1 MRLLIQRVKHA
12 SVAIGGDVCS
22 RIGAGLLVLLGVGCD
37 DTDEDIEY
45 LAGKLVRLRIFDD
58 EAGVMNLDVV
68 QTDGEI
74 LVVSQ
79 FTLQA
84 STRKGNRPSY
94 IKAAPEAVSRPL
106 YERFT
111 ARVAELL
118 GRGVATG
125 EFGADMQV
133 ELVNDGPVTIWM
145 DSKNKEYHIY
155 IKMKKIFAFLLLGL
169 TVAFASCGDEK
180 TETGTDW
187 FLTPVAEVNGTTVG
201 LSCQTRFGEGVL
213 ENTSVGFSYAAVV
226 DNKIGAFADVAGS
239 AVDGTGIAATL
250 TGLQPE
256 TSYVVFAYA
265 GLSTGRVQ
273 SAGAVFKT
281 GQDDMPDPDPERP
294 AFGTPAASGVTK
306 TEATLSCT
314 FNFEDTADYDV
325 YFRYKPASSGSYDRV
340 NVPTG
345 TGTKT
350 AALTGLTPGTTYEF
364 ALCADWGGQ
373 TYTSAAATFTTSSD
387 GGGGNTGSAKYSGW
401 PELPVEVANSDY
413 YYAYHICPDFSVGG
427 HKARNYTVCFSA
439 ENHCPLWVSA
449 PRHAC
454 YEVKNTDRT
463 DAYGRDP
470 KIPSNIQCSSKSTGG
485 GCNKGHMLGSAER
498 LVTREVNKQVFYY
511 TNIAPQYSGSFNTG
525 GGAWNNLEAFV
536 DAQVCADTT
545 YIVVGTYFKPFTDA
559 YGQSCSPAKI
569 SFGGRNDV
577 TRPSMFYYLI
587 LRTKSGSTRKSV
599 RDCRADELKCAAFVL
614 RHNMEKGHKPQAKDM
629 MKVSDLEALTGFQFF
644 ANVPNAPKSSYNP
657 SDWGL

>member
-1 MRLLIQRVKHA
+1 
-12 SVAIGGDVCS
+12 
-22 RIGAGLLVLLGVGCD
+22 
-37 DTDEDIEY
+37 
-45 LAGKLVRLRIFDD
+45 
-58 EAGVMNLDVV
+58 
-68 QTDGEI
+68 
-74 LVVSQ
+74 
-79 FTLQA
+79 
-84 STRKGNRPSY
+84 
-94 IKAAPEAVSRPL
+94 
-106 YERFT
+106 
-111 ARVAELL
+111 
-118 GRGVATG
+118 
-125 EFGADMQV
+125 
-133 ELVNDGPVTIWM
+133 
-145 DSKNKEYHIY
+145 
-155 IKMKKIFAFLLLGL
+155 MKKIFAFLLLGL

-340 NVPTG
+340 NVSTG

-364 ALCADWGGQ
+364 ALCADWDGQ

-401 PELPVEVANSDY
+401 PELVPEDKSNSDY
-413 YYAYHICPDFSVGG
+413 YYAYHLCPDYPATGT
-427 HKARNYTVCFSA
+427 KARNFSTCYSKSYRCPVWVAAPLHDCYTGD
-439 ENHCPLWVSA
+439 
-449 PRHAC
+449 
-454 YEVKNTDRT
+454 VKRT
-463 DAYGRDP
+463 DAYRNDP
-470 KIPSNIQCSSKSTGG
+470 DINCTQAGHWSGYTR
-485 GCNKGHMLGSAER
+485 GHMLGSNER
-498 LVTREVNKQVFYY
+498 HVTKNVNRDVFYY
-511 TNIAPQYSGSFNTG
+511 SNIGPQLQTYFNTG
-525 GGAWNNLEAFV
+525 GGQWNTAEDWV
-536 DAQVCADTT
+536 DKQWRGLADTC
-545 YIVVGTYFKPFTDA
+545 YQVVGTYWENTSKVVDGTTIPTHYYIVLLKAKKSAGNKWVVNCSQGELQSIAIMVRHKTYAKNEVVKAVDFQSKGVFKTVA
-559 YGQSCSPAKI
+559 EI
-569 SFGGRNDV
+569 ER
-577 TRPSMFYYLI
+577 
-587 LRTKSGSTRKSV
+587 
-599 RDCRADELKCAAFVL
+599 
-614 RHNMEKGHKPQAKDM
+614 
-629 MKVSDLEALTGFQFF
+629 LTGHTFF
-644 ANVPNAPKSSYNP
+644 PNVPNVPKDTYNP
-657 SDWGL
+657 GDWNF